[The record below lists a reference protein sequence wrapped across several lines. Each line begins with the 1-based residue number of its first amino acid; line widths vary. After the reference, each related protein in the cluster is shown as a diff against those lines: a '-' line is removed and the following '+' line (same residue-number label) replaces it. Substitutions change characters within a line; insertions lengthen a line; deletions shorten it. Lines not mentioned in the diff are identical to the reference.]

1 MATTFFIRTTN
12 KTGFAT
18 LFARVQRPERKID
31 IKQSSTIQI
40 DIQRWKS
47 AQKSAKSMSNFLQEN
62 PQLSE
67 IIRRLDLASSE
78 PDFNADVMKNIIRDI
93 VYAEEIN
100 AEKKRLEEEGRK
112 SLMQYY
118 KGFLEDIIS
127 GKRVTE
133 KGFKFAPLTVKHF
146 NQGYNKLVQY
156 QETRGIKI
164 DWPDI
169 NMDFYSDYTAFL
181 REIGYSVN
189 TIGTR
194 IKELKAIIRHANEE
208 GIVVNDIYKNKKF
221 RILKEDTDAIYLTE
235 EELKKMRAVDI
246 SDLPLGYQIALDTF
260 CIGVYTAQRVSDYN
274 SLCKDNLK
282 IIGGKTYVEVIQKKT
297 RRKVI
302 IPAKSELTS
311 ILEKYFELP
320 RISEQKLNEYI
331 KEIAKRAGLTDLIE
345 IASSKGGERTTT
357 MVPKYRLVHSHTAR
371 RTGAT
376 WMYLADMDKYDIM
389 KITGHSSTQMLDKYI
404 KASELEVIKK
414 VSKAEYFK

>member
-1 MATTFFIRTTN
+1 MATTFFIRTAN

-18 LFARVQRPERKID
+18 LFARVQRPDRKID
-31 IKQSSTIQI
+31 IKQSSCIQV

-47 AQKSAKSMSNFLQEN
+47 AQKSSKSMSNFLQEN

-78 PDFNADVMKNIIRDI
+78 PEFDTEIMKNIIKEI

-100 AEKKRLEEEGRK
+100 AEKRRLEEEGRK

-146 NQGYNKLVQY
+146 NQGYNKLLQY

-169 NMDFYSDYTAFL
+169 DMEFYADYTAFL

-235 EELKKMRAVDI
+235 EELKRMRSADI

-260 CIGVYTAQRVSDYN
+260 CIGVYTAQRISDYN
-274 SLCKDNLK
+274 SLCRDHIKT
-282 IIGGKTYVEVIQKKT
+282 IGGKTYVEIIQKKD
-297 RRKVI
+297 K
-302 IPAKSELTS
+302 K
-311 ILEKYFELP
+311 
-320 RISEQKLNEYI
+320 
-331 KEIAKRAGLTDLIE
+331 
-345 IASSKGGERTTT
+345 KGYYPGQ
-357 MVPKYRLVHSHTAR
+357 S
-371 RTGAT
+371 
-376 WMYLADMDKYDIM
+376 
-389 KITGHSSTQMLDKYI
+389 
-404 KASELEVIKK
+404 
-414 VSKAEYFK
+414 